1 MRSTPSK
8 NRHGRVE
15 PPTWRRQFN
24 EAWCSPDG
32 NFSPVKAISIFGQIM
47 LLYYTGRYFSD
58 MLNQP
63 ETLLICLGFIIMPD
77 VVKKLISMKYG
88 NGYATK

>member
-1 MRSTPSK
+1 
-8 NRHGRVE
+8 
-15 PPTWRRQFN
+15 
-24 EAWCSPDG
+24 
-32 NFSPVKAISIFGQIM
+32 M

-58 MLNQP
+58 MLDQP

>member
-1 MRSTPSK
+1 MKPKPSPEK
-8 NRHGRVE
+8 RAA

-24 EAWCSPDG
+24 EAWCTPDG
-32 NFSPVKAISIFGQIM
+32 SFSPVKAISIFGQIM
-47 LLYYTGRYFSD
+47 LLYYTGRFFEV
-58 MLNQP
+58 MLDQP

-88 NGYATK
+88 NGHATK